1 MSIKN
6 QIPNMLTLGNLLF
19 GCAAIIFAFKLEFD
33 LVILSIAFSAVLDFF
48 DGAVASWLNVK
59 SDIGKDL
66 DSLADMVSFG
76 AAPAL
81 TLYNYWLQSGTE
93 LFGYSL
99 PLVVLALPLFAAY
112 RLAVFNNT
120 KEQNEYF
127 TGLATPALAITSF
140 SIPLA
145 STYSSE
151 VSTWLNHPVFIL
163 MYTIIGGLLM
173 ISSIK
178 FYSIKLSSKVKWLN
192 RLRIFSLLA
201 FVVLVVIFKFFGVI
215 LCLILYLVIS
225 LTSQKRLRTL

>member
-1 MSIKN
+1 
-6 QIPNMLTLGNLLF
+6 MLTLGNLLF
-19 GCAAIIFAFKLEFD
+19 GCAAIIFAFRLEFD
-33 LVILSIAFSAVLDFF
+33 LVILSIAFSAVLDFL
-48 DGAVASWLNVK
+48 DGAVANWLNVK

-81 TLYNYWLQSGTE
+81 TLYNYWMQTGIE
-93 LFGYSL
+93 LYNLSL
-99 PLVVLALPLFAAY
+99 PLIVLALPLFAAY

-120 KEQNEYF
+120 NEQQEYF

-140 SIPLA
+140 AIPLA
-145 STYSSE
+145 SSYSNQISE
-151 VSTWLNHPVFIL
+151 WLNHPAFIIL
-163 MYTIIGGLLM
+163 YTLIGGLLM

-178 FYSIKLSSKVKWLN
+178 FYSIKMSSKVKWLN
-192 RLRIFSLLA
+192 RLRIFSLIA
-201 FVVLVVIFKFFGVI
+201 FVALVVIFKFFGVI